1 MAAIS
6 TYATSTPVVA
16 TDKWIGSDVNSA
28 TKNFVASDVS
38 NYVYPR
44 DVVNTTLTTYTFQ
57 LNTENKTLT
66 YSGSGNSAFTIDT
79 FANIA
84 FTIGAEILVCN
95 QTTDT
100 ITVAGAVGVTLWGS
114 GTIGSGAS
122 ARLKKTAINTWN
134 IY

>member
-1 MAAIS
+1 MASINS
-6 TYATSTPVVA
+6 YASSSPVIA
-16 TDKWIGSDVNSA
+16 TDKWIGTDVNSA

-44 DVVNTTLTTYTFQ
+44 DVVNTTITTYTFQ

-66 YSGSGNSAFTIDT
+66 YSGSGNATFTIDT

-122 ARLKKTAINTWN
+122 ARLKKTNTNVWS